1 MAGQIVSKGAGAWMV
16 RVFLGRD
23 ENGKRRYLSKTI
35 HGNKKDAERFLAAT
49 LRDRDLGVRV
59 SESKATVSEYLER
72 WLTEA
77 ARPKVTEKTLEG
89 YRACIRNYVSPR
101 IGSRPLSKLTGLEV
115 QTVYNE
121 MRESG
126 LSPRTVQYTGMI
138 LKQALKQAVQWR
150 ILTFNPCDA
159 AKPPR
164 QEKQEMQAL
173 SPDEARRFLAVAR
186 EDHHAALW
194 ELALTTG
201 ARPSEYLAL
210 KWEDVDWK
218 NGTVRIQRSIDRKPG
233 GGWSFGENKTR
244 RSRRPIKLH
253 GSALDALRRWRE
265 RQDEMRREAGK
276 NWNNHGLVFTAENGS
291 PLDRLNLARRNFRR
305 ILERAGLAG
314 IRLYDLRHT
323 YATLALSAG
332 VPAKVVS
339 EQLGHS
345 GVALTL
351 DTYSHVLPHMQDD
364 AVAKVE
370 ALLSEPAGTPPAHQT
385 EGKPE
390 SWHTIGTPRVQ

>member
-35 HGNKKDAERFLAAT
+35 HGNKKDAERFLSAT

-59 SESKATVSEYLER
+59 SEAKATVAEYLER
-72 WLTEA
+72 WLMEA
-77 ARPKVTEKTLEG
+77 ARPKVTAKTLEG
-89 YRACIRNYVSPR
+89 YRACVQNYINPR
-101 IGSRPLSKLTGLEV
+101 IGARQLSKVTGLEV
-115 QTVYNE
+115 QALYNA
-121 MRESG
+121 MSESG

-138 LKQALKQAVQWR
+138 LKQAIKQAVQWR
-150 ILTFNPCDA
+150 MLTFNPCDA
-159 AKPPR
+159 VKPP
-164 QEKQEMQAL
+164 KQVTAEMKALDPAQA
-173 SPDEARRFLAVAR
+173 RKFLAVAR

-210 KWEDVDWK
+210 KWDDIDWQ
-218 NGTVRIQRSIDRKPG
+218 NGMVRIQRSIDRKPNG
-233 GGWSFGENKTR
+233 EWSFGENKTQ

-253 GSALDALRRWRE
+253 GTALDALRRWRE
-265 RQDEMRREAGK
+265 TQDAMRREARE
-276 NWNNHGLVFTAENGS
+276 NWQDHGLIFTAENGS
-291 PLDRLNLARRNFRR
+291 PLDRHNLARRNFRR
-305 ILERAGLAG
+305 ILNAAGLPK

-332 VPAKVVS
+332 VPVKVVS

-370 ALLSEPAGTPPAHQT
+370 ALLLEPAGTPPAHQT
-385 EGKPE
+385 EGTPE
-390 SWHTIGTPRVQ
+390 SWHTIGTPRLQ